1 MCKSL
6 FLANRKAGE
15 KVKEGFFKKI
25 AIGVAVSLMST
36 AVIAGVSGLFSGV
49 GSGGSGS
56 GGGNGGNNDVC
67 KHETRTTDKEIA
79 PTCILGGVSGMVRC
93 LDCGEIVVEGEELP
107 PTGHI
112 GEVGETCTVC
122 NEPIYGQYQNA
133 NIYTLQDIESGE
145 KVAGNWYRIYLLP
158 EEEQYANNIDV
169 FAILRFSSDSVSLR
183 CPWGGLLRVYTPNC
197 YNCPEIKDFIPAI
210 YGVDSFGNYV
220 DVYFEEGATISD
232 TYPDGVDE
240 DGNTIYITESFVI
253 DKDTTISDFW
263 RVKRLLFGE

>member
-1 MCKSL
+1 M
-6 FLANRKAGE
+6 
-15 KVKEGFFKKI
+15 KEGFLKKL
-25 AIGVAVSLMST
+25 AIGVAVSLVST

-56 GGGNGGNNDVC
+56 VGGNVGNNDVC
-67 KHETRTTDKEIA
+67 QHETRTTDGEIA

-145 KVAGNWYRIYLLP
+145 KVAGNWYRIYLLSP
-158 EEEQYANNIDV
+158 EEQNSNNVDV
-169 FAILRFSSDSVSLR
+169 FATLNFSSDSVFLRSWEVGSLV
-183 CPWGGLLRVYTPNC
+183 VYTPNA
-197 YNCPEIKDFIPAI
+197 YNVPKIEDFIPAI
-210 YGVDSFGNYV
+210 YGEDSFGNYV

-232 TYPDGVDE
+232 TYPDGLDE
-240 DGNTIYITESFVI
+240 NDNMIYITESFVI
-253 DKDTTISDFW
+253 DKDTTIFIGW
-263 RVKRLLFGE
+263 PVKRLVFGE